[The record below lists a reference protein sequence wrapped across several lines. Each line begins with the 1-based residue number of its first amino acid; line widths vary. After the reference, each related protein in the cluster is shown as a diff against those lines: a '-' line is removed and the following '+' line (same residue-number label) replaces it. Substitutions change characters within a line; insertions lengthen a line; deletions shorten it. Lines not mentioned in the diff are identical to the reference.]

1 MKKFALML
9 SLIPALSL
17 SAPVMS
23 EDHGAHKEREGKCA
37 GKARHHRADMMPR
50 YLKSVDLTQEQNEQI
65 SHLMQ
70 QHREQTRE
78 QMRSKRGE
86 WQAFRQLSFADT
98 LDQARLDEMLEN
110 SAASFK
116 AHARQ
121 RAELNHAIFQVLT
134 AEQQAEIM
142 QKMAEYRD
150 RAGQRKKYIN

>member
-17 SAPVMS
+17 AAPVMS
-23 EDHGAHKEREGKCA
+23 ADHGEHKEREGKCA

-50 YLKSVDLTQEQNEQI
+50 YLKSVALTQEQNEQI
-65 SHLMQ
+65 SQLMQ

-78 QMRSKRGE
+78 QMHGKRGE
-86 WQAFRQLSFADT
+86 WQAYRQLSFADT

-116 AHARQ
+116 AHAKQ
-121 RAELNHAIFQVLT
+121 RAELNHAIFQTLT
-134 AEQQAEIM
+134 AEQQTEVM
-142 QKMAEYRD
+142 QRMAEYRD
-150 RAGQRKKYIN
+150 GSGERKKYKN